1 MSFTVGENIGPYRI
15 VEQLGQGGMA
25 TVYKAYHASLDRY
38 VALKALHPA
47 FNEDKSFASRFQ
59 REARVVAKL
68 EHPNIVPVYDYA
80 EHENRPYLVMKYIE
94 GDTLKARLNQG
105 PLSSEEINQIV
116 DSVGSALAYAHKQG
130 VLHRDIKPS
139 NVLVATDGQMYLAD
153 FGLARIAQSGESTLS
168 SDMIMGTPQYISPE
182 QAMGKKDLDA
192 RTDLYSF
199 GVMLYEMVV
208 GQVPFNAD
216 TPFSVIHDH
225 IYTPL
230 PLPHKVNPSVPES
243 VERVLL
249 KALAKE
255 REDRYEDVATLVQAF
270 KDAWEEAG
278 VPMQGT
284 FVRLSQALK
293 PAITK
298 MPPSEAPTKLATP
311 AQEAPVAITETQQAA
326 PALGTTTVVATEA
339 VSSPKQKRSPWLWVS
354 AGLVIVLCLGFF
366 GFARNNRLFARLLTG
381 GGANKTPIAATQ
393 SQPPT
398 QIPQQTPLPPSQ
410 QQPVT
415 TKVGGVLVPPEIA
428 DAQKRA
434 SVNPNDLNVQLDLA
448 LTYWNFN
455 WHKETYETIGNII
468 RLAGMD
474 NRDFFMQA
482 GDKFKSQNDGWLP
495 AAALYFQA
503 VRAYSMSSTGVP
515 NPVQETFREAMYM
528 SANKPEA
535 ALLVPFE
542 RVAEVDEPIALITQ
556 ARNAYFTGRKDRAR
570 DLLNQVFQLEDTS
583 REAALLSGEFALL
596 EGKPGDARN
605 ILNQLVEDTG
615 STPEWIRRFA
625 QQLLAEIT

>member
-1 MSFTVGENIGPYRI
+1 MSFTIGENIGPYRI

-47 FNEDKSFASRFQ
+47 FNQDKSFASRFQ

-68 EHPNIVPVYDYA
+68 EHPNIVPIYDYA
-80 EHENRPYLVMKYIE
+80 EHEGRPYLVMKYIE

-105 PLSSEEINQIV
+105 PLNSEEINQIV
-116 DSVGSALAYAHKQG
+116 DSIGSALSYAHRQG

-139 NVLVATDGQMYLAD
+139 NVLVAPDGQIYLAD

-182 QAMGKKDLDA
+182 QALGKKDLDV

-230 PLPHKVNPSVPES
+230 PLPHTVNPKVPES

-249 KALAKE
+249 KSLAKE
-255 REDRYEDVATLVQAF
+255 RDDRYADVSLLVQAF

-298 MPPSEAPTKLATP
+298 IPPGAEPTKFSEQAQPPATHAAELKVSHTP
-311 AQEAPVAITETQQAA
+311 KTMSASLTMGSTESRK
-326 PALGTTTVVATEA
+326 G
-339 VSSPKQKRSPWLWVS
+339 SSIWLWIS
-354 AGLVIVLCLGFF
+354 AGIVILLCLVFLGV
-366 GFARNNRLFARLLTG
+366 ARNNRLFSRLLNG
-381 GGANKTPIAATQ
+381 AGPSANKQPIVATQ
-393 SQPPT
+393 LQPP
-398 QIPQQTPLPPSQ
+398 PQQPQNTALPSP
-410 QQPVT
+410 QPIVT
-415 TKVGGVLVPPEIA
+415 TVGGVIVPPEIV

-434 SVNPNDLNVQLDLA
+434 DDHPNDLNAQLDLA
-448 LTYWNFN
+448 LAYWNASMP
-455 WHKETYETIGNII
+455 KKTYDTLTNLVK
-468 RLAGMD
+468 LAGLD
-474 NRDFFMQA
+474 NRDFFVQA
-482 GDKFKSQNDGWLP
+482 GDKFRSQKDGWLP
-495 AAALYFQA
+495 AATLYFQA
-503 VRAYSMSSTGVP
+503 VRSYALSGDVP
-515 NPVQETFREAMYM
+515 NHLTESFRESLYKG
-528 SANKPEA
+528 SSRPEA
-535 ALLVPFE
+535 GAAIPLDQLTRIDP
-542 RVAEVDEPIALITQ
+542 AIALVSQ
-556 ARNAYFTGRKDRAR
+556 SRNALFAGKLIEAHRFLDQAK
-570 DLLNQVFQLEDTS
+570 QLESTM
-583 REAALLSGEFALL
+583 REASLL
-596 EGKPGDARN
+596 EGEMSAHQGEKDKAR
-605 ILNQLVEDTG
+605 LVLTPLIKDTT
-615 STPEWIRRFA
+615 STPEWIRLFA
-625 QQLLAEIT
+625 QQIMDGIK

>member
-68 EHPNIVPVYDYA
+68 EHPNIVPIYDYA
-80 EHENRPYLVMKYIE
+80 EHEGRPYLVMKYIE

-105 PLSSEEINQIV
+105 PLSAEEINQIV

-130 VLHRDIKPS
+130 ILHRDIKPS
-139 NVLVATDGQMYLAD
+139 NVLVAPDGQIYLAD

-230 PLPHKVNPSVPES
+230 PLPHMVNPKVPES

-249 KALAKE
+249 KSLAKE
-255 REDRYEDVATLVQAF
+255 RDDRYEDVAILVQAF

-293 PAITK
+293 PAIAKT
-298 MPPSEAPTKLATP
+298 PPSTEPTKLSEPAQQPVTHSAELKITHTPQAMSASVTLGSATP
-311 AQEAPVAITETQQAA
+311 
-326 PALGTTTVVATEA
+326 G
-339 VSSPKQKRSPWLWVS
+339 KKRSTWMWVS
-354 AGLVIVLCLGFF
+354 AGLVILLCLGFL
-366 GFARNNRLFARLLTG
+366 GFARSNRLFARFLTNRG
-381 GGANKTPIAATQ
+381 ENKTPATATQ
-393 SQPPT
+393 SQPLIDLPRGTAQPT
-398 QIPQQTPLPPSQ
+398 SPPPLS
-410 QQPVT
+410 T
-415 TKVGGVLVPPEIA
+415 TVGGVLVPPQIA

-434 SVNPNDLNVQLDLA
+434 NDHPNDLNAQLDLA
-448 LTYWNFN
+448 LTYWNAS
-455 WHKETYETIGNII
+455 WQKETYETIGNVIK
-468 RLAGMD
+468 LAGMD

-482 GDKFKSQNDGWLP
+482 GDKFKSQNEGWLP

-503 VRAYSMSSTGVP
+503 FRSYGLSGDIPNHVTESFHEALYKGATRPEFPLVVPLDQVTQLGGPISLIAQARHAFFTGKK
-515 NPVQETFREAMYM
+515 NEAFDLLAQAKRMEDTMREA
-528 SANKPEA
+528 S
-535 ALLVPFE
+535 LLE
-542 RVAEVDEPIALITQ
+542 
-556 ARNAYFTGRKDRAR
+556 
-570 DLLNQVFQLEDTS
+570 
-583 REAALLSGEFALL
+583 GEFAI
-596 EGKPGDARN
+596 KDGDPDKAKL
-605 ILNQLVEDTG
+605 ILQPLVADTS
-615 STPEWIRRFA
+615 STPEWIRLFA
-625 QQLLAEIT
+625 KFLLDGIK